1 MNGVENLGDNAYS
14 WLEEVLESKYK
25 VEKTFKREDNV
36 WISLRI
42 NTSNGRQV
50 VVRKY
55 EGDCYVYKKLVG
67 IEHVNLPTVYEAVED
82 GGRCLVIEE
91 YVEGMT
97 VGDVLETGR
106 YTAKGVGNV
115 INQLVGALDVLHSNQ
130 IVHRDIKPENIM
142 IRNDGVVKLIDYNIS
157 RVFEEES
164 DRDTRVLGTT
174 GFAAPEQYGF
184 AQTDLRT
191 DIYALGI
198 LINVMLTGEHPSK
211 KICSGKWGKIVK
223 RCTQINPDE
232 RFQSVREIKLNT

>member
-1 MNGVENLGDNAYS
+1 MYL
-14 WLEEVLESKYK
+14 WLEEVLGAEYR
-25 VEKTFKREDNV
+25 VEKTFKREGDM
-36 WISLRI
+36 WIALMVNI
-42 NTSNGRQV
+42 SNGKQV
-50 VVRKY
+50 VVRRY
-55 EGDCYVYKKLVG
+55 IGDCRVYKKMVG
-67 IEHVNLPTVYEAVED
+67 IVHTNLPIVYDAVED
-82 GGRCLVIEE
+82 GDRCLVIEE

-97 VGDVLETGR
+97 VGEVLETGR
-106 YTAKGVGNV
+106 YTAKGVEKV

-142 IRNDGVVKLIDYNIS
+142 IRNDGVVKVIDFNIS
-157 RVFEEES
+157 RVFEEKS
-164 DRDTRVLGTT
+164 NRDTRVLGTT

-211 KICSGKWGKIVK
+211 KICSGKWGRIVK
-223 RCTQINPDE
+223 KCTQINPDE